1 MSDTNLS
8 LHNVNLPATPPEDYE
23 KFNKIY
29 SALWL
34 LLSRPIP
41 SHTPA
46 TSADRGDPG
55 MVSYDSNYIYICIDT
70 NTWRRIAHVA
80 F

>member
-1 MSDTNLS
+1 MAETNIS
-8 LHNVNLPATPPEDYE
+8 LHAVNLPATPPDEYE
-23 KFNKIY
+23 KFHKIY

-41 SHTPA
+41 LYTPA
-46 TSADRGDPG
+46 TSAARGDPG
-55 MVSYDSNYIYICIDT
+55 MISYDSNYLYICIDT
-70 NTWRRIAHVA
+70 NTWRRISHAA